1 MKKSGYY
8 SKQRGCGMEGKE
20 IDLLRG
26 LPKWEKKNRQN
37 KKHPSSLTLEGYE
50 VASLPQSLIN
60 TSHSSFIQIQRLF
73 CFFGVTSYS
82 TDRKEKVNI
91 NPPGAPYPLPPT
103 ARTLFSISG
112 PCLHP
117 LSRYRLSSSSDN
129 PCRVTWV
136 HWHIACACPPPVYDI
151 RFFCLPCLP

>member
-1 MKKSGYY
+1 MKIKKSRPA
-8 SKQRGCGMEGKE
+8 SQSTKVKR
-20 IDLLRG
+20 R
-26 LPKWEKKNRQN
+26 KNKQN
-37 KKHPSSLTLEGYE
+37 KSSPSTLAGYE

-82 TDRKEKVNI
+82 TDRKEKVNSKH
-91 NPPGAPYPLPPT
+91 PGLPYPLPPT

-112 PCLHP
+112 PYLHP

-129 PCRVTWV
+129 PYREVLTC
-136 HWHIACACPPPVYDI
+136 
-151 RFFCLPCLP
+151 